1 MKRIITFL
9 LTLVLTCCLFACDSC
24 SDNKLDRKNP
34 TLTDT
39 SSAFASI
46 KETVNEKEY
55 TYSVTRGE
63 LYLGLKKEFG
73 SSALSNLVDTYLLKT
88 YYDAVEE
95 DAIKNKIKED
105 VYGKDNIDEEGKV
118 TLSEEKQAEAVK
130 EFLETMTVSY
140 GCNENDIYGASIMKK
155 YRLSLAQKAY
165 AEEKL
170 IEEIADVNAKYEAYL
185 GMTDAE
191 KAEADEEDL
200 VTAPYFADSKYASLY
215 NADHVKEYTA
225 IIVPFTTKVSAE
237 AALAQI
243 NVTVKDGKWAVN
255 DVELTTDEVVA
266 KYIELYELVYG
277 YKTTEQL
284 TKDSEVFK
292 LEASKINSNV
302 ANRLKD
308 MENNEYYATPYLTSA
323 GSLYFYVLK
332 LAENEVVEFD
342 DLSEE
347 VAEGATKSAKDLA
360 KEEYEPQLREA
371 ALTSTYI
378 LTKLAELRAEK
389 NFAIYD
395 AVLEANYVS
404 GIKSY
409 GVEYTETTDEKT
421 NVVAT
426 VDGKEFTAE
435 ELFTSMCELG
445 ESAVLIDL
453 FVSKRLLGNPLYNVY
468 YQNGEWVDED
478 KKKDIETSL
487 EEEKENFE
495 KGTYKEYGFDPELI
509 GWTSFL
515 EGSYGVSNDE
525 ELKMT
530 LLTQAISSDFIAN
543 VNVIEKH
550 EVTKDENSKKV
561 YNFKYTEEQV
571 NASELWKDI
580 YAAMQKD
587 VDEYFSVKGIHLLV
601 STYESVESYA
611 GSSNPLDPTL
621 EDTKWTAEQKAKAK
635 ELCEKVAEFIA
646 DEKGT
651 YEEKLEKIVKAYKE
665 APAGNTSHELSTIT
679 SNGSNPVTINLSE
692 YKGYGLYV
700 KWESLGT
707 FTNGSMVEQFN
718 DAVKTIWD
726 ADQADG
732 KKDRVTI
739 YENKE
744 VAENKHSI
752 ETKYGYHVY
761 VNLKSNALTYIDESE
776 TGDGDDKVK
785 IIRYLPT
792 VAEIRQQVK
801 GDNLTS
807 AVTSAISKYYQ
818 PYKSEIEGTY
828 FISVLQYNAVN
839 DLMASYTTNGNSTK
853 EDVQNF
859 LNLYVDYVFE
869 TNLKKVTKDFITAST
884 AE

>member
-24 SDNKLDRKNP
+24 KDDALNRKNP

-39 SSAFASI
+39 SSVFASI
-46 KETVNEKEY
+46 KETVDGKDY
-55 TYSVTRGE
+55 TYSVTKGE

-73 SSALSNLVDTYLLKT
+73 ASALTNLVDAYLLKT
-88 YYDAVEE
+88 YYDAVTE
-95 DAIKNKIKED
+95 DAIKDKIKED
-105 VYGKDNIDEEGKV
+105 VYGKDNIDEEGNV
-118 TLSEEKQAEAVK
+118 TLSEEKQEEAVK
-130 EFLETMTVSY
+130 EFLETMVVSY
-140 GCNENDIYGASIMKK
+140 GCNEKEIYGASIMKK

-165 AEEKL
+165 AKEKL
-170 IEEIADVNAKYEAYL
+170 AEEIADVNAKYEAYKN
-185 GMTDAE
+185 MTAAE
-191 KAEADEEDL
+191 KAEAAEEDV
-200 VTAPYFADSKYASLY
+200 VTSPYFADSKYASLY

-225 IIVPFTTKVSAE
+225 IIVPFTTKVNAE

-243 NVTVKDGKWAVN
+243 GVTVKDGEWAVN
-255 DVELTTDEVVA
+255 DTKLTADEVVA

-277 YKTTEQL
+277 YKTTDTL

-292 LEASKINSNV
+292 LKAKDVNANV

-308 MENNEYYATPYLTSA
+308 MENNDYFATPFLTSA

-360 KEEYEPQLREA
+360 KEEYEDQLRET

-378 LTKLAELRAEK
+378 LTKMAELRKEK

-395 AVLEANYVS
+395 DVLESNYVS
-404 GIKSY
+404 GISSY
-409 GVEYTETTDEKT
+409 KVEYTETTDEKA

-435 ELFTSMCELG
+435 ELFSAMCELG

-453 FVSKRLLGNPLYNVY
+453 LVSKRLLGNPTYNVY
-468 YQNGEWVDED
+468 YKDGAWVDSA
-478 KKKDIETSL
+478 KQKDIETSL
-487 EEEKENFE
+487 KEEKENFE
-495 KGTYKEYGFDPELI
+495 KGTYKEYGFDPALI

-515 EGSYGVSNDE
+515 EGSYGVANEE
-525 ELKMT
+525 ELKT
-530 LLTQAISSDFIAN
+530 LLLAQAISKDFVSN

-550 EVTKDENSKKV
+550 TVTKDENSKKV
-561 YNFKYTEEQV
+561 YNFAYTEEEA

-580 YAAMQKD
+580 QAAMQKD

-601 STYESVESYA
+601 SAYESVEAYA
-611 GSSNPLDPTL
+611 GNSNMLDPTL

-635 ELCEKVAEFIA
+635 ELCEKVASFIA

-651 YEEKLEKIVKAYKE
+651 YQEKLEKIVKAYKQ
-665 APAGNTSHELSTIT
+665 APVGNTTHELSTIT
-679 SNGSNPVTINLSE
+679 SNGANPVTINLSE

-718 DAVKTIWD
+718 DAVKSIWD
-726 ADQADG
+726 ADKADG
-732 KKDRVTI
+732 KTDRVTV
-739 YENKE
+739 YENKDA
-744 VAENKHSI
+744 VENKHSI

-761 VNLKSNALTYIDESE
+761 VNLASNSLSYIDKTTSGEGE
-776 TGDGDDKVK
+776 NAVDVY
-785 IIRYLPT
+785 RYLPT
-792 VAEIRQQVK
+792 VAEIRQQIS
-801 GDNLTS
+801 GETLNS
-807 AVTSAISKYYQ
+807 QVTSAITKYYE
-818 PYKSEIEGTY
+818 PYKKEVEGTY

-839 DLMASYTTNGNSTK
+839 ELMASFTTTGNSSQ
-853 EDVQNF
+853 EDVKEF
-859 LNLYVDYVFE
+859 LGLYVDYVFE
-869 TNLKKVTKDFITAST
+869 TNLKKVTKDFIETAK
-884 AE
+884 